1 MERLK
6 AAPPGKARRAAGAR
20 WWLAA
25 VAGIVAWGAAA
36 GARGDVVAE
45 VAGFFGVGR
54 RWLGVEDFGG
64 IHACGVPE
72 EAPER
77 LVLSGLVFHSALGIE
92 AVKTR
97 VEGDVLLVDVRA
109 GLVRKGVDGNLN
121 ESIALPTGIREV
133 QFGRGRTVVWS
144 RRVADT
150 WRKLGEIV
158 VPRVEFVDTAPGDVL
173 EYVRGMVA
181 YATGEEEPEFE
192 VEWVDAVGPLPP
204 VTLTLERASA
214 RDILRAVDKALG
226 VYTELK
232 ADGSGWVVWRVIR
245 LEDCVVVPP
254 SGAGVVVVEDGM
266 EATPEIGCGDNQTR
280 QSK

>member
-1 MERLK
+1 MTALRQLPLLIPCAEARQD
-6 AAPPGKARRAAGAR
+6 AAPPRKARRAAGSR

-25 VAGIVAWGAAA
+25 VAGIVAWGATA
-36 GARGDVVAE
+36 GARGDVLAE

-54 RWLGVEDFGG
+54 RWLGVEDFSGV
-64 IHACGVPE
+64 HACGVPE

-77 LVLSGLVFHSALGIE
+77 LVLSGMVFHSALGIE

-97 VEGDVLLVDVRA
+97 AEGDVLLVEVRA
-109 GLVRKGVDGNLN
+109 GLARKGVDGNLN
-121 ESIALPTGIREV
+121 ESIALPDGIREV

-158 VPRVEFVDTAPGDVL
+158 VPKVECVNTAPGDVL

-192 VEWVDAVGPLPP
+192 VEWEDAVGALPP

-214 RDILRAVDKALG
+214 RDILRAVDEALG
-226 VYTELK
+226 VHTELK
-232 ADGSGWVVWRVIR
+232 ADGSGWVVRRVIR
-245 LEDCVVVPP
+245 LEDAVEIVPP
-254 SGAGVVVVEDGM
+254 TGGGEGG
-266 EATPEIGCGDNQTR
+266 E
-280 QSK
+280 

>member
-1 MERLK
+1 MTAPLQLPFRSPCAVARQD
-6 AAPPGKARRAAGAR
+6 AAPPRKARRAAGSR

-25 VAGIVAWGAAA
+25 VVGIVAWGAAA
-36 GARGDVVAE
+36 GARGDVVTE

-54 RWLGVEDFGG
+54 RWLGAEDFGG
-64 IHACGVPE
+64 VHACGVPE

-97 VEGDVLLVDVRA
+97 VEGDVLRVDVRA
-109 GLVRKGVDGNLN
+109 GLARKGVDGNLN
-121 ESIALPTGIREV
+121 ESIALPDGIREV

-158 VPRVEFVDTAPGDVL
+158 VPKMEFVNTAPGDVL
-173 EYVRGMVA
+173 EFVCGKVA

-192 VEWVDAVGPLPP
+192 VEWEDAAGPLPP
-204 VTLTLERASA
+204 VTLTLERASL
-214 RDILRAVDKALG
+214 RDVLRAVDEALG
-226 VYTELK
+226 VRTELK
-232 ADGSGWVVWRVIR
+232 ADGSGWVVRRVIR
-245 LEDCVVVPP
+245 PEDCVVVPP
-254 SGAGVVVVEDGM
+254 SGGVEG
-266 EATPEIGCGDNQTR
+266 EE
-280 QSK
+280 

>member
-1 MERLK
+1 MSAFRKPVFAMERLK

-64 IHACGVPE
+64 IHACGVPA

-181 YATGEEEPEFE
+181 YATGEEEPEFK
-192 VEWVDAVGPLPP
+192 VEWAEAAGTLPP
-204 VTLTLERASA
+204 VTLTLERASL
-214 RDILRAVDKALG
+214 RDVLRAVDEALG
-226 VYTELK
+226 VYTEMK
-232 ADGSGWVVWRVIR
+232 ADGSGWVVRRVIR
-245 LEDCVVVPP
+245 PEDGVEFVLP
-254 SGAGVVVVEDGM
+254 SGGVK
-266 EATPEIGCGDNQTR
+266 GDE
-280 QSK
+280 